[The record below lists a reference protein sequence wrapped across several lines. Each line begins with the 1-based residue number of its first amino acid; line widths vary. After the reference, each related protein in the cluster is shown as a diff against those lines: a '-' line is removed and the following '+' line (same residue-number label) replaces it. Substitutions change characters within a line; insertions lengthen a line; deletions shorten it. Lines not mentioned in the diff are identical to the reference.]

1 MMKLA
6 KYQFDSQEQFET
18 KFKALGVE
26 TDEDGNEV
34 PNHKHVVVRL
44 GHIVIEEAEYDEEGV
59 ITKEAVYST
68 KYAVD
73 MAFFGLD
80 AHPYGWKSYSI
91 DVVGEGVHSFAGVSY
106 QDNKF

>member
-1 MMKLA
+1 MKLA
-6 KYQFDSQEQFET
+6 KYQFDSKEQFET
-18 KFKALGVE
+18 KYKALGVE

-34 PNHKHVVVRL
+34 PTHKHVAVRL
-44 GHIVIEEAEYDEEGV
+44 GHIVIEKAEYNEEGV

-80 AHPYGWKSYSI
+80 THPYGWKSYSI

>member
-6 KYQFDSQEQFET
+6 KYQFDSKEQFET
-18 KFKALGVE
+18 KFKGLGVI
-26 TDEDGNEV
+26 TDEEGNEV
-34 PNHKHVVVRL
+34 PNHPHVSVVL
-44 GHIVIEEAEYDEEGV
+44 GHIVIEQAEYDEEGV
-59 ITKEAVYST
+59 TTKEAVYSI

>member
-6 KYQFDSQEQFET
+6 KYQFDSKEQFET

-26 TDEDGNEV
+26 INKDGNEV
-34 PNHKHVVVRL
+34 PNHPHVAVHL
-44 GHIVIEEAEYDEEGV
+44 GHIVIEQAEYDDEGV